1 MRLLYITNGITGVGG
16 LERVLSIKASYMAE
30 HLGYEVDF
38 LTLNESGKKPFYEFN
53 PKINFHSIEVKGNP
67 LLYIRSY
74 LTGIQKHITSINPDR
89 IIVCDDG
96 LKAFFLPLIFRKQKF
111 LYERHVSNKI
121 MFQNSS
127 SFVKKISAKFQLFLM
142 NRLSKR
148 FEYFIVLN
156 EGNKKEWK
164 YQDNIKVIGNPI
176 SFFPD
181 HQAELISHKAIAVGK
196 QSFQKNYERMISLW
210 AKAIKNFP
218 DWELHIYGKKD
229 DSLQLEKQLQKLN
242 LEKNV
247 FLHEPVQNIRDKYLE
262 SSLFLMTSRFEGMPM
277 VMLEAMACGLPLISF
292 DSPHGPRELI
302 HDGFNGFLID
312 YDDDQNYIKRL
323 IELIENTELRKN
335 IGTNARRKS
344 GGYSIDSVMSEW
356 LKLLNK

>member
-16 LERVLSIKASYMAE
+16 LERVLLIKASYMVE

-38 LTLNESGKKPFYEFN
+38 LTLNESGKKPFYKFH

-74 LTGIQKHITSINPDR
+74 LSGIQKHITSINPDR

-96 LKAFFLPLIFRKQKF
+96 LKAFFLPVIFRKQKI

-142 NRLSKR
+142 NCLSKR

-156 EGNKKEWK
+156 EGNRKEWK

-181 HQAELISHKAIAVGK
+181 NPAGLISHKAIAVGK
-196 QSFQKNYERMISLW
+196 QSYQKNYERMIVLW
-210 AKAIKNFP
+210 AEAIKDFP
-218 DWELHIYGKKD
+218 NWELHIYGKEDEKLKLRSLIKD
-229 DSLQLEKQLQKLN
+229 LKMSD
-242 LEKNV
+242 NV
-247 FLHEPVQNIRDKYLE
+247 YLHAPVSDIKEKYLE
-262 SSLFLMTSRFEGMPM
+262 SSIFLMTSRFEGMPM
-277 VMLEAMACGLPLISF
+277 VMLEAMACGLPLLSF

-302 HDGFNGFLID
+302 ENGFNGFLIP
-312 YDDDQNYIKRL
+312 YNDDEKWIEKAKYIISNQENRNVIGDNSRKLSMEYNIPKLMEKWKRIL
-323 IELIENTELRKN
+323 DN
-335 IGTNARRKS
+335 
-344 GGYSIDSVMSEW
+344 
-356 LKLLNK
+356 